1 MGKGKENPKAEQAR
15 ARKEDALR
23 AKQDHQEE
31 MEEDAYWKAAGDGE
45 KSKAAAK
52 KAEKEKEREAASAA
66 KAEAKRLAAEEE
78 EEMASYGKKKEK
90 EGKQKKMTQHELMLM
105 QEKQRREQE
114 KLINEQMH
122 ARDVSEKEYAAMV
135 DVNNSN
141 RETDT
146 IDASGIDAA
155 VNALKDMEGP
165 GVMDNHPEKRVRG
178 AYKVYERENLSV
190 VMSQYPGLT
199 LSQYKEKLWKS
210 FLKSESN
217 PLNA

>member
-1 MGKGKENPKAEQAR
+1 MGKAKENPKADQAR

-23 AKQDHQEE
+23 AKADKAEE
-31 MEEDAYWKAAGDGE
+31 MEEDEYWKEAGDGV
-45 KSKAAAK
+45 KSKSAAK
-52 KAEKEKEREAASAA
+52 KAEKDKEREAAAEA

-105 QEKQRREQE
+105 QEKQMREQE
-114 KLINEQMH
+114 KLANEQMH
-122 ARDVSEKEYAAMV
+122 ARDVSEQEYAAMV
-135 DVNNSN
+135 DVNNTN

-155 VNALKDMEGP
+155 VNALKDMDGP

-210 FLKSESN
+210 FLKSEAN